1 MIFLLSGEG
10 KTDFGQKNP
19 TNGGVTV
26 EYGPLSYILSKMVEE
41 KFCYSPIELDNSNPD
56 GCFYF
61 FSKSELCDYSKNLSN
76 SRKLTG
82 MPGQKSSSLKGHGRL
97 AFALGLKAI
106 EISAEKNDE
115 VIPVFFRDTDNSTNR
130 DYIDKLESIKDG
142 FTRAKTGPK
151 NIPVLAKP
159 KSEAWLLCIA
169 DDYCHGS
176 VYEEGPANDDS
187 PNSLKKQLGI
197 KLADLEFTKDGYN
210 YGNEDL
216 CNFIKNFDLN
226 FDKLCKELKSFK
238 DFYSS
243 FQVATQNANNQQDES
258 SIILNN

>member
-176 VYEEGPANDDS
+176 FM
-187 PNSLKKQLGI
+187 KKVLQMM
-197 KLADLEFTKDGYN
+197 THR
-210 YGNEDL
+210 
-216 CNFIKNFDLN
+216 
-226 FDKLCKELKSFK
+226 
-238 DFYSS
+238 
-243 FQVATQNANNQQDES
+243 TH
-258 SIILNN
+258 